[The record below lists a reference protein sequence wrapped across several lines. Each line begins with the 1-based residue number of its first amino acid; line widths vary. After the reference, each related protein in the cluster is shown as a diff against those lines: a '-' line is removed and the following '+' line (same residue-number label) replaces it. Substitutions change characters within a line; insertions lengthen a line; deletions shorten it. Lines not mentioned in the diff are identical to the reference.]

1 MRAHRNR
8 VAGVQVASPGP
19 RRPHAKGLLRLIW
32 SERTI
37 SRAEIARRTELS
49 RSTVSETVS
58 ELLATGLVVEA
69 GPGQS
74 SGGRRPIVLQFQD
87 DAFGLVGVD
96 LGSSHV
102 GVALTDLRGKILV
115 WQERTH
121 PVSTDPAGTRQ
132 LVSDLIDESLA
143 RWGKGPDRLV
153 GIGVAVPSPVDPR
166 NPEHLSEIAL
176 PAWKGRAGL
185 AFLAERFGVPLLLD
199 NNANLGALAEHWWG
213 AAQGIDDVSYVKI
226 GTGIG
231 SGHIVAGRLY
241 RGATGAAGEIG
252 HIAMDPQGA
261 PCTCGLRGCLCTL
274 VGAHPLVL
282 RATALRAEH
291 PDSRLGAGEI
301 SLTAIEDAAL
311 AGDPLANQ
319 LVREAAGHL
328 AVAIANMLNVLNP
341 AMVIIGGGLAR
352 VGELLLA
359 PLRSAVRSRAVIWSA
374 ASAQIVTSPLGP
386 RAVALGAAT
395 LALESALADL
405 KRFPFARVMRAG

>member
-1 MRAHRNR
+1 MRGRRGR
-8 VAGVQVASPGP
+8 VAGLQISTSGP
-19 RRPHAKGLLRLIW
+19 RRPHARGLLRLIW

-37 SRAEIARRTELS
+37 SRAEIARRTDLS

-74 SGGRRPIVLQFQD
+74 NGGRRPIVLQFQD

-102 GVALTDLRGKILV
+102 GVALTDLRGKVLV
-115 WQERTH
+115 WQERAH
-121 PVSTDPAGTRQ
+121 AVSMDPDGTRE
-132 LVSDLIDESLA
+132 LMAALIDECLA
-143 RWGKGPDRLV
+143 RWGRGPDRLV
-153 GIGVAVPSPVDPR
+153 GIGVAVPSPVDQR
-166 NPEHLSEIAL
+166 HPEQLSEVAL

-185 AFLAERFGVPLLLD
+185 GFLSDRFGVPVLMD

-213 AAQGIDDVSYVKI
+213 AGQGVDDVTYVKI

-231 SGHIVAGRLY
+231 SGHIVGGRLY
-241 RGATGAAGEIG
+241 RGSTGAAGEIG
-252 HIAMDPQGA
+252 HIAIDPQGA
-261 PCTCGLRGCLCTL
+261 PCSCGLRGCLCTL

-282 RATALRAEH
+282 RAAALRAEH
-291 PDSRLGAGEI
+291 PETRLAGGEI
-301 SLTAIEDAAL
+301 SLAAIEDAAL

-341 AMVIIGGGLAR
+341 AMVIIGGGLSR

-359 PLRSAVRSRAVIWSA
+359 PLRQAVRSRALLWSA
-374 ASAQIVTSPLGP
+374 ASAQIVTSPLGS

-405 KRFPFARVMRAG
+405 KRFPFARAVRGG